1 MAARVAVGSSFCHES
16 VGNVCKGA
24 QKASLPRPMTD
35 WTLHTAR
42 APAFDPHAIAA
53 ACAEPRKTAHVVREG
68 VERGGVR
75 GGRIGVALEGEL
87 ARANGKPGHP
97 VLATLPPLY
106 PEWLGDRSFC
116 EVHNVRFPYVVGEMA
131 NGITTA
137 RLVVAMARAEMLGFF
152 GAGGLMPDR
161 VERAL
166 DEIQNELAGT
176 NLPYGVNLIHSPQEP
191 AIENAVC
198 DLLLRRG
205 VARVCASAFMAL
217 TPAVVRYAVAGLR
230 RGADGSIQRTTHL
243 FGKVSRTELA
253 EMFFSPAPPAI
264 LEALVRAG
272 QITAE
277 QASLA
282 HRVPLAA
289 DVTVEAD
296 SGGHTDN
303 RALPVVL
310 PLVISVRDRLA
321 RKFEYAEPLRV
332 GAAGGLGVPAAI
344 AGAFAMG
351 AAYVLTGSVN
361 QSAVESGLSEEGRR
375 MLAQAGMADVMMAPA
390 ADMFEMGVKLQVLKR
405 GTMFGQ
411 RATKLYELYRDHA
424 SLEEIPS
431 AARQKLER
439 DVFAMSLDDVWSTTR
454 DYFNTRAP
462 EEIVKAE
469 RDSKHKMA
477 LVFRW
482 YLGRSSRWAIEGDP
496 KRKLDYQIWCG
507 PAMGAFNDWVKGS
520 FLEAPEARTGP
531 QIARNLLEGAA
542 VITRAQQLRTYGVP
556 VPAEAFHFSPRP
568 LA

>member
-1 MAARVAVGSSFCHES
+1 M
-16 VGNVCKGA
+16 
-24 QKASLPRPMTD
+24 MD
-35 WTLHTAR
+35 WTLHSAR
-42 APAFDPHAIAA
+42 PPAFDPHAIAA
-53 ACAEPRKTAHVVREG
+53 ACSEPRKTVHVVREG
-68 VERGGVR
+68 MERAGVR
-75 GGRIGVALEGEL
+75 GGRVGVALEGEI
-87 ARANGKPGHP
+87 ARANGKPGFP

-106 PEWLGDRSFC
+106 PEWLGDRSFS
-116 EVHNVRFPYVVGEMA
+116 EVHGVRFPYVVGEMA
-131 NGITTA
+131 NGITTT
-137 RLVVAMARAEMLGFF
+137 RMVVAMARAEMLGFF

-161 VERAL
+161 VEKAI
-166 DEIQNELAGT
+166 DEIQTELAGT
-176 NLPYGVNLIHSPQEP
+176 HLPYGVNLIHSPQEP

-205 VARVCASAFMAL
+205 VQRVCASAFMAL

-230 RGADGSIQRTTHL
+230 RAPDGTIQRTTHL

-277 QASLA
+277 QAALA
-282 HRVPLAA
+282 ARVPLAE

-310 PLVISVRDRLA
+310 PMVIAVRDRLA
-321 RKFEYAEPLRV
+321 RKFEYGVPLRV
-332 GAAGGLGVPAAI
+332 GAAGGIGVPAAV

-361 QSAVESGLSEEGRR
+361 QAAIESGLSEEGRR
-375 MLAQAGMADVMMAPA
+375 LLAQAGMADVMMAPA

-411 RATKLYELYRDHA
+411 RATKLWELYRDHA
-424 SLEEIPS
+424 SLEEIPA

-439 DVFAMSLDDVWSTTR
+439 EVFAMTIDEVWSTTR
-454 DYFNTRAP
+454 DYFTTRAP
-462 EEIVKAE
+462 EEIAKAE
-469 RDSKHKMA
+469 RDPKHKMA

-520 FLEAPEARTGP
+520 FLEPPEARTAP
-531 QIARNLLEGAA
+531 QIAKNLLEGAA

-556 VPAEAFHFSPRP
+556 VPTEAFHFVPRP